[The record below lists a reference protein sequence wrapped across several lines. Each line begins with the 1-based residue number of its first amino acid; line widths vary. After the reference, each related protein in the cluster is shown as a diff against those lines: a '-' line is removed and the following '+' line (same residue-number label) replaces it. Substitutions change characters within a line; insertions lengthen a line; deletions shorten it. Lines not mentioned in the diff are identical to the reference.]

1 MSMGS
6 PVFPALEET
15 DRIHAQPGVL
25 GQGLLREAG
34 RVPMLPQ
41 EIAKGQMLTGVQ
53 YLLSLTCMVGD
64 SRLHDTLP
72 VRAHNSTLPTP
83 RRSLIARF
91 IR

>member
-1 MSMGS
+1 MGT

-25 GQGLLREAG
+25 GQVLLREAG

-41 EIAKGQMLTGVQ
+41 EITKGQMLTGVQ
-53 YLLSLTCMVGD
+53 YSLSLTCMLGD

-72 VRAHNSTLPTP
+72 VRAHNSTPPTP
-83 RRSLIARF
+83 RRSSIARF